1 MNLELITLETPLASF
16 CPAGVLADEEG
27 KLQGLWLNFLGESV
41 NGRESEY
48 SLGVNI
54 SIIRPILER
63 LRQGES
69 NLVLRSLK
77 TEFMVPSMA
86 SLYSMG
92 LSDDWINKVEEAN
105 PNKHQL
111 FMVRGTEANSE
122 SAAVLKELDVLL
134 AINGKVATRM
144 SDIDVQYEADEL
156 DLTILREKKEMTVK
170 VKTNTISGDGTSRVV
185 FWAGAALQG
194 KD

>member
-16 CPAGVLADEEG
+16 CPAGVLADQEG
-27 KLQGLWLNFLGESV
+27 RVQGLWLNFLGDNV

-48 SLGVNI
+48 SLGIHI
-54 SIIRPILER
+54 SIILPILER
-63 LRQGES
+63 LRQGER
-69 NLVLRSLK
+69 NIVLRSLNA
-77 TEFMVPSMA
+77 EFMVPSMA

-92 LSDDWINKVEEAN
+92 LSEEWVSKVEEAN
-105 PNKHQL
+105 QEKHQL

-122 SAAVLKELDVLL
+122 SAKVLKELDVLL

-144 SDIDVQYEADEL
+144 SDIDVQYKADEL
-156 DLTILREKKEMTVK
+156 ELTILREKKEMTVQ
-170 VKTNTISGDGTSRVV
+170 VKTSPVSGDGTSRVV

-194 KD
+194 K